1 MTSKKITDENI
12 ISFLNDE
19 LDNEKSNFIS
29 HAMKTDKK
37 LKLKI
42 KSIQDLD
49 KKMNLAADNA
59 YQIPVDFLNTIDE
72 IVSKKTKKSQ
82 ISLKKKITDWLAKLT
97 LISLMS
103 GSAISGGAFAS
114 ICLLAFVS
122 IKNPILEQELL
133 QTADNMSENPV
144 YRGNL
149 QLSTQNF
156 PNTWLIQ
163 NEVAFALSYKI
174 TKNTK
179 RSLIKNDKIIDARK
193 KVEVNLQDVI
203 VFSILPIKSKKVDV
217 IYHSNDGNEI
227 KIYSDLM
234 LNKGEIFVSKKLTM
248 SEPIGKDRITIVE
261 NKKVILE
268 KIIKIIK

>member
-72 IVSKKTKKSQ
+72 IVSQKTKKSQ